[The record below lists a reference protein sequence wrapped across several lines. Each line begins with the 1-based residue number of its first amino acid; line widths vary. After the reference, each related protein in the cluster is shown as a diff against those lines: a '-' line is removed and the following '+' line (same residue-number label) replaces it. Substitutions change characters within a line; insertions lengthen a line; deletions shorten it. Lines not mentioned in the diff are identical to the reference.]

1 MWTLFQ
7 LIFFFHSLFKK
18 ITVAQTTALV
28 QRGGGV
34 EKQVEVKEVTKEKRS
49 REREVLGN
57 ARWEG

>member
-1 MWTLFQ
+1 MFQ
-7 LIFFFHSLFKK
+7 LIFFSFIHYLKK